1 MSAHE
6 GAAAPGWG
14 GRQRVLGAVCL
25 PAARVLTGWHSSQAG
40 VQAGHPKLAWAP
52 CGKHTGSDFSLC
64 APSLLPIL
72 STCKAPNFSHFPEA
86 QLSPRI
92 TSLGPHSQR
101 LAALSLCPAKR
112 ERKPAEAPRIGRGVS
127 PEPAGAG
134 DPQVWSRLPRPHF
147 PQMRISFRGP
157 DVFPRQML
165 HLGSSPGTPAER
177 KAPCVVSLGSWE

>member
-72 STCKAPNFSHFPEA
+72 STCKAPNFPHFPEA
-86 QLSPRI
+86 PALPQDHLP
-92 TSLGPHSQR
+92 GPPFPETGR
-101 LAALSLCPAKR
+101 LVTLPHQEK
-112 ERKPAEAPRIGRGVS
+112 EEAS
-127 PEPAGAG
+127 
-134 DPQVWSRLPRPHF
+134 
-147 PQMRISFRGP
+147 
-157 DVFPRQML
+157 
-165 HLGSSPGTPAER
+165 
-177 KAPCVVSLGSWE
+177 